1 MDWPRP
7 LNLVETRDPF
17 QEKIRREDSFQS
29 DWDRYAH
36 VEYNRLAQEEED
48 GCVYTVWMRR
58 YQLLFDEVKP
68 SFNLS

>member
-1 MDWPRP
+1 MRF
-7 LNLVETRDPF
+7 ETRDPF

-48 GCVYTVWMRR
+48 GCAHHGMNEKISTT
-58 YQLLFDEVKP
+58 F
-68 SFNLS
+68 